1 MVPSSQTS
9 QWNYQL
15 TKQNWLV
22 CGRAEELSYYST
34 GLEFKICLRARK
46 VTMLFEKW
54 TPTFQ
59 FEHFYFVAF
68 MGSLILATNQS
79 YLHYFN
85 NFLAPAVGNNSHW
98 LLCWRATLHGFN
110 ASQFHSRCD
119 GKNHTVTI
127 VKNSSYVFGGYTD
140 IPWGKKMACLF
151 YYRHKEEYNVELK
164 FAKLILWHTSPRYL
178 FAFKPVKIELSLSYQ
193 KMPFFYK
200 NVFHRLFIFP

>member
-1 MVPSSQTS
+1 
-9 QWNYQL
+9 
-15 TKQNWLV
+15 
-22 CGRAEELSYYST
+22 
-34 GLEFKICLRARK
+34 
-46 VTMLFEKW
+46 MLFEKW
-54 TPTFQ
+54 TPRFQ

-140 IPWGKKMACLF
+140 IPWGMKMASLF
-151 YYRHKEEYNVELK
+151 YYRDKEEYNVELK
-164 FAKLILWHTSPRYL
+164 IAKLILWHTSPRYL
-178 FAFKPVKIELSLSYQ
+178 FAFKPVKIELILSYQ

-200 NVFHRLFIFP
+200 NFFHRLFIFA